1 MKIKLYQKKYRKTKD
16 HDGFELIN
24 PKFSIG
30 IDRAFKVKTEFPKDN
45 YGRPNGVTKKT
56 QSLDLKILKKEF
68 PKCKKVELNGLSIYL

>member
-1 MKIKLYQKKYRKTKD
+1 MKIKIYQKKFKKTKD

-30 IDRAFKVKTEFPKDN
+30 IDRAFKQKTEYPKDN
-45 YGRPNGVTKKT
+45 YGRPIGITKET

-68 PKCKKVELNGLSIYL
+68 PKCGKVVINGLSIYL